1 MVFCCAQI
9 ASAAAARLQRSAK
22 AARVDVV
29 RVASDILGC
38 SELLSTSGRC
48 RSMCPVY
55 ICRDAHHSDVL
66 DVMDASVCQHDPM
79 HVTTLEAPACTVL
92 TATN

>member
-1 MVFCCAQI
+1 VVFCCAQI

-38 SELLSTSGRC
+38 SDLLSASGRC

-55 ICRDAHHSDVL
+55 ICTDAHHSDVF
-66 DVMDASVCQHDPM
+66 DVMDASVCQHDP
-79 HVTTLEAPACTVL
+79 LACTIL
-92 TATN
+92 TAMN